1 MTFGKF
7 LPYDVDSRG
16 SLSISNLE
24 ATWIRSATGDMP
36 KTTCEWCGWCC
47 NVTRTNI
54 CCQGIPGEAKNSPVT
69 YIHNGTPYNQTK
81 TLWILYPE
89 DRKCEKYRSKGYIE
103 AAHELQQSPKNMWN
117 LSRKRTSSSCLSRCG
132 SRRVEVEDLK
142 SSWDETL
149 YIDSEDIRHR
159 WKARWFRGGDQQA
172 IQLLCLQ
179 ESDETGKHS
188 EVAPLPEKTM
198 EDNLFKVR
206 NEWPIIELLRFDAL

>member
-1 MTFGKF
+1 MSTVGGRCRSPTLRQLGFEARLGTCQR
-7 LPYDVDSRG
+7 LRANDVDDVAM
-16 SLSISNLE
+16 SLGPTFAAKAYQEKQKIH
-24 ATWIRSATGDMP
+24 RSH
-36 KTTCEWCGWCC
+36 
-47 NVTRTNI
+47 I
-54 CCQGIPGEAKNSPVT
+54 F
-69 YIHNGTPYNQTK
+69 IHNGTPYNQTK

-89 DRKCEKYRSKGYIE
+89 DRKCEKYRSKGYIQ

-179 ESDETGKHS
+179 ESDETAKHS

-206 NEWPIIELLRFDAL
+206 NEWPIIELLRFDTL